1 MAALMLVLL
10 ITLVAAHW
18 LMEPLLHA
26 LLGPFEFTWLAW
38 GLLAVAAWLFAGNER
53 S

>member
-26 LLGPFEFTWLAW
+26 LLGPFEFGWLPW
-38 GLLAVAAWLFAGNER
+38 CLLGLGGWLLAGNER
-53 S
+53 T